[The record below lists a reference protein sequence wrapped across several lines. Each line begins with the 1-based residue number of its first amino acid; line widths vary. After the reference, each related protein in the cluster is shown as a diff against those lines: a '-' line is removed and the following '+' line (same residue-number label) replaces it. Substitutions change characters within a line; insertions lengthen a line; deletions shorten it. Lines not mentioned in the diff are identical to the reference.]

1 MPYPRRM
8 RRAIWY
14 TVCVMDAHKS
24 QTDTNSPSPTKD
36 DEERCSRCGAILSGK
51 NAGDEVCY
59 CPNCGDFVAPLD
71 TGEKPCLEERADI
84 IAHPPR
90 GVSLGRDA
98 TGNIVVRD
106 RIPRRWIVAAIVLP
120 FALAAGAFVAIDSF
134 NSLDSGGKSIAEGF
148 FGILV
153 GSVAFFIWF
162 IALCRLTARRLS
174 LGQAAIVVDTLWLGF
189 MRVRCRRFVPHENA
203 SAGLEKICNDKGR
216 VKAISVGFS
225 LGVYSQLLQQVIWS
239 ERGRRNEARAAFVHA
254 VLDAHLG
261 RAEGGTPFLCAK
273 CGASIPSECID
284 AKSECLTCPSCNSEW
299 SCQYAHYYR
308 AHAYQS
314 QPKFMPRSVEETR
327 NGFIY
332 RPNAWWNGAA
342 KDALCNLTVFWA
354 FGFIP
359 LKLAKRLAIVPS
371 VAIACAVAA
380 TAAASVLYFILRM
393 LWGRF
398 AIHRITLENGKGVY
412 TCGFGKFEK
421 KTEFVYDRET
431 YLSIQTRL
439 FNNPPSEYPIAIL
452 IGNDASAEEQPSPL
466 AIFRLLPGE
475 FYPWAIGRL
484 FCAAA
489 EIDPPN
495 NA

>member
-1 MPYPRRM
+1 
-8 RRAIWY
+8 
-14 TVCVMDAHKS
+14 
-24 QTDTNSPSPTKD
+24 
-36 DEERCSRCGAILSGK
+36 
-51 NAGDEVCY
+51 
-59 CPNCGDFVAPLD
+59 
-71 TGEKPCLEERADI
+71 
-84 IAHPPR
+84 
-90 GVSLGRDA
+90 
-98 TGNIVVRD
+98 
-106 RIPRRWIVAAIVLP
+106 
-120 FALAAGAFVAIDSF
+120 
-134 NSLDSGGKSIAEGF
+134 
-148 FGILV
+148 
-153 GSVAFFIWF
+153 
-162 IALCRLTARRLS
+162 
-174 LGQAAIVVDTLWLGF
+174 

-203 SAGLEKICNDKGR
+203 TAGLEKICNDKGR
-216 VKAISVGFS
+216 VKAISVGFA

-354 FGFIP
+354 LGFIP

-371 VAIACAVAA
+371 VAIACAVAVL
-380 TAAASVLYFILRM
+380 AAASVLYFILRM

-398 AIHRITLENGKGVY
+398 AFHRITLENGKGVY

-489 EIDPPN
+489 EIDPPDN
-495 NA
+495 D

>member
-1 MPYPRRM
+1 
-8 RRAIWY
+8 
-14 TVCVMDAHKS
+14 MDAHKS

-36 DEERCSRCGAILSGK
+36 DEERCSRCGAILTGK
-51 NAGDEVCY
+51 NVGDEVCY

-71 TGEKPCLEERADI
+71 TGEKPGLEERADI

-106 RIPRRWIVAAIVLP
+106 RIPRRRIVAAIVLP
-120 FALAAGAFVAIDSF
+120 FVLAAGAFVVIDNF
-134 NSLDSGGKSIAEGF
+134 NSLGSGGKSIAEGF

-153 GSVAFFIWF
+153 GSVAFFIWL

-189 MRVRCRRFVPHENA
+189 RVRCRRFVPHENA
-203 SAGLEKICNDKGR
+203 TAGLEKICDDKGR

-299 SCQYAHYYR
+299 PCQYAHYYR

-332 RPNAWWNGAA
+332 RPNAWWNDAA
-342 KDALCNLTVFWA
+342 KDALCNLTAFWA
-354 FGFIP
+354 IGFIP

-398 AIHRITLENGKGVY
+398 AFHRITLENGKGVY

-466 AIFRLLPGE
+466 AIFRLLPRE
-475 FYPWAIGRL
+475 FYPWALGHI

-495 NA
+495 ND